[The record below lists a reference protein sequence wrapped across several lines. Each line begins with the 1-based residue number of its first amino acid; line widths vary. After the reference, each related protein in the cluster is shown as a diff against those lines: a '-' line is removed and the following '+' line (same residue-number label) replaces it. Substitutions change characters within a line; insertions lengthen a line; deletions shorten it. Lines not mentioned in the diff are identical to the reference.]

1 MQEIQ
6 FLEFLGGSNL
16 PQTSPDYL
24 ICMCF
29 ISINT
34 VITL

>member
-6 FLEFLGGSNL
+6 FLEFMDGDLLQAFPN
-16 PQTSPDYL
+16 YL
-24 ICMCF
+24 ICMCL

-34 VITL
+34 VTTVA